1 MKLIENNAG
10 MFPGETCHVPVC
22 GVCGCKKLFHQ
33 ETGKMFRLNKCPHC
47 GHILNWNNQRKV
59 KGGSDGK

>member
-22 GVCGCKKLFHQ
+22 SVCGCKKLFHQ
-33 ETGKMFRLNKCPHC
+33 ETGKMFSLNKCPQC

>member
-22 GVCGCKKLFHQ
+22 RVCGCKKLFHQ
-33 ETGKMFRLNKCPHC
+33 ETGKMFRLNKCPQC
-47 GHILNWNNQRKV
+47 GHILNWNNQRR
-59 KGGSDGK
+59 

>member
-22 GVCGCKKLFHQ
+22 SVCGCKKLFHQ
-33 ETGKMFRLNKCPHC
+33 ETGKMFRLNKCPQC
-47 GHILNWNNQRKV
+47 GHILN
-59 KGGSDGK
+59 

>member
-22 GVCGCKKLFHQ
+22 SVCGCKKLFHQ
-33 ETGKMFRLNKCPHC
+33 ETGKMFRLNKCPQC
-47 GHILNWNNQRKV
+47 GHILKHIKLEQPK
-59 KGGSDGK
+59 KGKRW